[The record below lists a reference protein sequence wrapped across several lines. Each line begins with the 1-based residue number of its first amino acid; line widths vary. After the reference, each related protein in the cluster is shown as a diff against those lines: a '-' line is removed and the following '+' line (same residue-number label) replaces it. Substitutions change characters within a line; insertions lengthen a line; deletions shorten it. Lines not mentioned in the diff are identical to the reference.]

1 VRRRDGLERFREN
14 AIETTDKG
22 FTLLEVLVAL
32 VLVTITAAGVAGLFS
47 VAIRDARAA
56 RDQTMTALLAVAKME
71 ELRGLTWSFDGSTGA
86 PLSDLTTDLSRSP
99 PDGSGAGL
107 SSSGAGVLERHTAG
121 YVDYLDAGG
130 RWVGNGVVAPPE
142 ATYVR
147 RWQVE
152 PLPAAPDSLV
162 LRVLVTTVLRD
173 AVPVPAGQARSR
185 RPDETLLVSVRTRKA
200 G

>member
-1 VRRRDGLERFREN
+1 VRRGEGHQ
-14 AIETTDKG
+14 TTDKG

-47 VAIRDARAA
+47 IAIRDARAA

-71 ELRGLTWSFDGSTGA
+71 ELRGLTWSFDVSTGA
-86 PLSDLTTDLSRSP
+86 ALSDLTTNLSRSP
-99 PDGSGAGL
+99 PDGSGTGL
-107 SSSGAGVLERHTAG
+107 SSSGSGVLERPTAG
-121 YVDYLDAGG
+121 FVDYLDAGG
-130 RWVGNGVVAPPE
+130 RWVGNGLAPPPE

-152 PLPAAPDSLV
+152 PQPAEPDSLV
-162 LRVLVTTVLRD
+162 LRVLVTTVMRD
-173 AVPVPAGQARSR
+173 SAPVPAGQARTR
-185 RPDETLLVSVRTRKA
+185 RLEDTLLVSVRTRKA